1 MMQENGWLTRSEW
14 RAMRAR
20 RAAPATRPVVLIH
33 GLLSTPREF
42 GLIAL
47 PLRAAGVPL
56 IAVEVEGYTDADRRR
71 PKSWRDW
78 VDAAGRAV
86 ERAAPKDRPFVLGG
100 LCTGGLIAAMLA
112 LEGRFDLDR
121 LVLMSPTFAFD
132 GWGQT
137 RLRHWRRA
145 AYALRLS
152 RWISLREQAPY
163 GIKNEKLRL
172 WVEKDMR
179 QRAQSAAGPDR
190 LPLWG
195 VQETE
200 RLKTRVLRGLPQL
213 AVPATLLHARSDEV
227 CSFEVVERVVR
238 TMHEGTTLVAL
249 EDSFHMITLD
259 NDRARVAAE
268 LIRAAT
274 GGANASSDPRPS
286 SPSPRTSPPPD
297 LPAFSR
303 PDAAA
308 A

>member
-1 MMQENGWLTRSEW
+1 LT
-14 RAMRAR
+14 
-20 RAAPATRPVVLIH
+20 TRPDPIPVVLIH

-56 IAVEVEGYTDADRRR
+56 IAVGVDGYTEADRRR
-71 PKSWRDW
+71 PKSWLEW
-78 VDAAGRAV
+78 VAAARQAV

-112 LEGRFDLDR
+112 LEDRFDIAR
-121 LVLMSPTFAFD
+121 LVLMSPTFDFD

-152 RWISLREQAPY
+152 RWISMREQPPF
-163 GIKNEKLRL
+163 GIKNEKLRQ

-179 QRAQSAAGPDR
+179 QRAKSAAGPDR

-200 RLKTRVLRGLPQL
+200 RLKARVVRGLPRL
-213 AVPATLLHARSDEV
+213 RVPATLLHARSDEV
-227 CSFEVVERVVR
+227 CSFEVVERVVK
-238 TMHEGTTLVAL
+238 TMPADTKLVAL

-268 LIRAAT
+268 LIEAAT
-274 GGANASSDPRPS
+274 GVAKSPSDARLPPS
-286 SPSPRTSPPPD
+286 SIHPSSTAPSHGFTE
-297 LPAFSR
+297 A
-303 PDAAA
+303 DAAA

>member
-1 MMQENGWLTRSEW
+1 MTSRPE
-14 RAMRAR
+14 
-20 RAAPATRPVVLIH
+20 PRPVVLIH

-56 IAVEVEGYTDADRRR
+56 VAVEVDGYTEADRRR
-71 PKSWRDW
+71 PKSWRAW
-78 VDAAGRAV
+78 VDAATRAV
-86 ERAAPKDRPFVLGG
+86 ERAAPTDRPFVLGG

-112 LEGRFDLDR
+112 LEGRFEVDR
-121 LVLMSPTFAFD
+121 LVMMSPTFAFD

-145 AYALRLS
+145 AYALGLS
-152 RWISLREQAPY
+152 RWISLREQSPY

-172 WVEKDMR
+172 WVERDMR

-200 RLKTRVLRGLPQL
+200 RLKAHVLRGLPRL
-213 AVPATLLHARSDEV
+213 AMPATVMHARSDEV

-238 TMHEGTTLVAL
+238 TMPTGTTLVAL

-259 NDRARVAAE
+259 NDRARVAGE

-274 GGANASSDPRPS
+274 ASADASFDAKRASSSSRPCA
-286 SPSPRTSPPPD
+286 PATLPD
-297 LPAFSR
+297 FSR
-303 PDAAA
+303 ADAAA